1 MSHSA
6 ITDNYLYVIMV
17 LLPLAALMLVIQTS
31 PYQALVIRGILG
43 AVAALIYAVLGGADV
58 ALTEA
63 LVGTMLAITLYA
75 VAVRSSL
82 VMRLGVLS
90 GEEVRNNLHWRPLL
104 NYLRALLNRYH
115 LRLELVTYDDVQTLH
130 QALQTKDVH
139 GTCLV
144 CRPVEAVQLPDD
156 NRPAQHSNPSTVPVD
171 TLESPYLITLRVPRL
186 YEIFTTELPPVM
198 AQVQAL
204 GDDGLDDLG
213 TGDLQPAL
221 VDASTLTEDD

>member
-1 MSHSA
+1 M
-6 ITDNYLYVIMV
+6 TDSYIYVIMA

-90 GEEVRNNLHWRPLL
+90 GEEVRKNLHWRPLL
-104 NYLRALLNRYH
+104 TYLRALLNRYH
-115 LRLELVTYDDVQTLH
+115 LRLELVTYDDVETLH
-130 QALQTKDVH
+130 QALKTKDVH
-139 GTCLV
+139 GTCV
-144 CRPVEAVQLPDD
+144 VFGPTEAGHYPDEALSD
-156 NRPAQHSNPSTVPVD
+156 GHGSPNPVPVD
-171 TLESPYLITLRVPRL
+171 TPESPYLITLRVPRL

-213 TGDLQPAL
+213 TGDLQPVLA
-221 VDASTLTEDD
+221 DASPLTEDD